1 MPFCRQCG
9 KEIQA
14 DALFCPECGTAQGAG
29 ATGTT
34 GFSGWAKNVTDTA
47 DTTAEF
53 DPTDIAQN
61 KGMAILAYFGILVL
75 FPILGAKH
83 SRFAQYHANQ
93 GLILLIVSVVYGV
106 VNAIVEAILGWIP
119 VLGSLVSLV
128 LLLGN
133 VAILVLTI
141 LGIVNAAKGVAKE
154 VPLVGKYRL
163 LNY

>member
-14 DALFCPECGTAQGAG
+14 DALFCPECGAAQATGTA
-29 ATGTT
+29 GTT
-34 GFSGWAKNVTDTA
+34 GFSGWAKNVTDTT

-93 GLILLIVSVVYGV
+93 GLILLIVSLAYGV
-106 VNAIVEAILGWIP
+106 ADAILEAVLGWVP
-119 VLGSLVSLV
+119 VLGALASLV
-128 LLLGN
+128 LLVGDLL
-133 VAILVLTI
+133 ILAMAI

>member
-1 MPFCRQCG
+1 MPFCRHCG

-14 DALFCPECGTAQGAG
+14 DALFCSECGAAQGTG
-29 ATGTT
+29 VTGTT
-34 GFSGWAKNVTDTA
+34 GFAERVKNATDTA

-53 DPTDIAQN
+53 DPADIAHN
-61 KGMAILAYFGILVL
+61 KAMAILAYFGILIL

-93 GLILLIVSVVYGV
+93 GLILLIVSLAYGV
-106 VNAIVEAILGWIP
+106 VNAIVEAVLGWIP
-119 VLGSLVSLV
+119 VLGALVSLV

-141 LGIVNAAKGVAKE
+141 LGIVNAAKGIAKE